1 MAGQFSIT
9 DQKRITFLS
18 LLSSAVQTVEYDLD
32 STPQEQAYL
41 FAKAW
46 FAQME
51 DDGFFE
57 GNASAPSS
65 KPSRTS
71 GRQGSSSRNGNRGR
85 DRQGGGGMKDPDGPP
100 TDKQVAFLLKQTN
113 DYTEDEVYDM
123 TKKEVSDLI
132 DDLVG

>member
-1 MAGQFSIT
+1 MAGQCSIT
-9 DQKRITFLS
+9 DQKRITLLS
-18 LLSSAVQTVEYDLD
+18 LTSSAATLGGADLAE
-32 STPQEQAYL
+32 TYAE
-41 FAKAW
+41 AKGVLDL
-46 FAQME
+46 ME
-51 DDGFFE
+51 KDGFFE
-57 GNASAPSS
+57 GNESTPSA

-85 DRQGGGGMKDPDGPP
+85 DRQGGGGGMKDPDGPP

-113 DYTEDEVYDM
+113 DYTEDEVWDM